1 MTGNPDFFK
10 TFFFTL
16 KLTLATHSPLD
27 PHCYGLA
34 IHTASTDLGLAI
46 SNFAGDQRCQ
56 TWALGREV
64 SNHLHAKLL
73 GFMPPQTWADLAFL
87 SVAKGPGGFTGTRL
101 GVVTARTL
109 AQQLDLPLFGISTL
123 AALAWQELARGA
135 AKQDM
140 TGQADS
146 PEPLSSLAP
155 TNPAPTDI
163 AVQMLAQRGDIYG
176 AIYGLDGNGS
186 LTALMPDAVM
196 SLQRW
201 QQLLS
206 DWNRSYRLVWA
217 EAELGATAESV
228 LELAYHDWRLGL
240 RAHWSEALPFYG
252 QSPV

>member
-1 MTGNPDFFK
+1 
-10 TFFFTL
+10 
-16 KLTLATHSPLD
+16 LATPSPLEPD
-27 PHCYGLA
+27 RYGLA

-73 GFMPPQTWADLAFL
+73 GFMPPQTWADLTFL
-87 SVAKGPGGFTGTRL
+87 AVAKGPGGFTGTRL
-101 GVVTARTL
+101 GVVMARTL

-123 AALAWQELARGA
+123 AALAWQESQGEA
-135 AKQDM
+135 AKQDVKRDVK
-140 TGQADS
+140 QDVIDPIDS
-146 PEPLSSLAP
+146 PELLSSP
-155 TNPAPTDI
+155 IPADSAVDI

-176 AIYGLDGNGS
+176 AIYGLDGHGS
-186 LTALMPDAVM
+186 LTTLIPDSVM

-206 DWNRSYRLVWA
+206 DWNRPYRLVWA
-217 EAELGATAESV
+217 EAELGATAQSI
-228 LELAYHDWRLGL
+228 LELAYQDWRLGL
-240 RAHWSEALPFYG
+240 RGHWSEALPFYG